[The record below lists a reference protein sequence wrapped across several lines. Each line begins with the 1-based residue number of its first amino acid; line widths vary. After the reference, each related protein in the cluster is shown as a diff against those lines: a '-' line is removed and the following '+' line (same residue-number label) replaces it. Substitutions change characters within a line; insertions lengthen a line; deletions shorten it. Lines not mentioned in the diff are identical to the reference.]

1 MLKGGVAGVGRRKDM
16 ATQIFE
22 VWVTVSKKIR
32 QGQNEKTIKSHLYSK
47 SHVQL
52 GQERSKK
59 EVVVSGVKWL

>member
-1 MLKGGVAGVGRRKDM
+1 M